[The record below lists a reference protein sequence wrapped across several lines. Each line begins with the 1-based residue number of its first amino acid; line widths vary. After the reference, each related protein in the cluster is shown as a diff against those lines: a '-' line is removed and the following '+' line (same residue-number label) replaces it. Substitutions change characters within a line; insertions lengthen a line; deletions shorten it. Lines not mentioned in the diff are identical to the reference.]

1 MKCAVRKKQG
11 IVNEQA
17 PSTHRPAPLCPSHP
31 SRDATLIRIRRRLLL
46 RRFLGLTDPGGEPSA
61 RRSRK
66 LVCPTMLSLAT

>member
-1 MKCAVRKKQG
+1 
-11 IVNEQA
+11 
-17 PSTHRPAPLCPSHP
+17 LCPSHP